1 MSKVRKNV
9 SIDEELARMV
19 DSRDEFNLS
28 GFVNRCLEQHFQS
41 GGMTGP
47 EHSALRAE
55 LDRLERELDDVQDRE
70 TRLRERRQNIEE
82 RLEDVEEQGNPT
94 IEEARRTLEGAPP
107 DPDNPAIKNWA
118 SKAGITPEA
127 LIEELDDVLGN
138 KDEPQLKSLRD

>member
-41 GGMTGP
+41 GGMSGP

-55 LDRLERELDDVQDRE
+55 LDRLERELDDVQQRK

-82 RLEDVEEQGNPT
+82 RLEDVEEQGNPV
-94 IEEARRTLEGAPP
+94 IKEAEEKLTGIPA
-107 DPDNPAIKNWA
+107 DPDNPAVKNWA

-127 LIEELDDVLGN
+127 LIDELGEDTFKDDETTLR
-138 KDEPQLKSLRD
+138 SLQ

>member
-9 SIDEELARMV
+9 SIDEELARMI

-55 LDRLERELDDVQDRE
+55 LDRLERELDDVQQRK

-82 RLEDVEEQGNPT
+82 RLEDVEERGNPV
-94 IEEARRTLEGAPP
+94 IERAGEKLQNVPK
-107 DPDNPAIKNWA
+107 DPENPAITNWA

-127 LIEELDDVLGN
+127 LIEELDDDVF
-138 KDEPQLKSLRD
+138 KSTTNDDFKTLR